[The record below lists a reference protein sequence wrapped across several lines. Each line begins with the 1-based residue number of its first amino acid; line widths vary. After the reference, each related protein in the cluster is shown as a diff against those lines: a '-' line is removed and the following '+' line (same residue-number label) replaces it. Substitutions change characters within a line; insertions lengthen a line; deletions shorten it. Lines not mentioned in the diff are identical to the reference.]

1 MHPPKVLATFLAAL
15 PKRSATIHHPR
26 SARVILMTVLGGVL
40 VAAIF
45 LLAACAN
52 APTQPSVEE
61 AAPAI
66 PSPSEELNIETESAE
81 VVEPAD
87 EPAPATAEPASEAV
101 SEPTPTDNEVR
112 EVRAGLEASNPSGF
126 EIASGDVQLV
136 EFFAFW

>member
-1 MHPPKVLATFLAAL
+1 MNRPKLLVTFLLAAIR
-15 PKRSATIHHPR
+15 KR

-52 APTQPSVEE
+52 APTQPPAEE
-61 AAPAI
+61 AAPAV
-66 PSPSEELNIETESAE
+66 PSPSEALNIETESAE

-87 EPAPATAEPASEAV
+87 EPAPATVEPASAAV
-101 SEPTPTDNEVR
+101 SEPTPTDDEVR

>member
-15 PKRSATIHHPR
+15 PNRTATIHHPR
-26 SARVILMTVLGGVL
+26 SARVILMIGVAA
-40 VAAIF
+40 AAIF
-45 LLAACAN
+45 LLAACASP
-52 APTQPSVEE
+52 PTQPPGEG
-61 AAPAI
+61 AAPAV
-66 PSPSEELNIETESAE
+66 PSPSEALNIETESAE

-87 EPAPATAEPASEAV
+87 EPAPATVEPTSEAV